1 MLQHLV
7 QRHVASA
14 SEIAAVADPRQ
25 EQPVFFRQRDPAQ
38 GLELAD
44 TGLVKRGVEIEGVED
59 HAVRVQLAHPLEG
72 ALHELDPGGPALE
85 GQLGKV
91 RWERVEAKQRE
102 ACPSAARCQ
111 AT

>member
-25 EQPVFFRQRDPAQ
+25 EQPVFFRQRDPAP